1 MYIYIQYAKT
11 DSNICK
17 YEKGEFYYQVAWTL
31 MGEGDNPE
39 GKSILERELN
49 PLERIHDHNLKYLLT
64 MAFAPLTSHNGIRQ
78 MNALE

>member
-1 MYIYIQYAKT
+1 
-11 DSNICK
+11 
-17 YEKGEFYYQVAWTL
+17 